1 MPRGYNGDCRD
12 CVHYDW
18 YFHKINDPE
27 FDYRCDK
34 CKECFKDRYGE
45 TCHLFEDKEDAR
57 QREIAE
63 KNRKER
69 DMLMG
74 LALGGFFNQPDE
86 EYEENNCGNNGE
98 SSANKGFPVGSLL
111 LVGSVYGVIIIMG
124 ICFFGYAI
132 KEMFFYELP
141 KGSPKPNVGV
151 ESQIE
156 KSNTNKVTPVKA
168 TKLVATMETY
178 KELGF
183 NGDERLL
190 SIGTQ
195 VALRSKSDIK
205 YYNTYFSE
213 TGKVS
218 YRNER
223 INNRVTK
230 ILDYRV
236 TKYLGGARLKEEL
249 NFPNGVRVSGRVI
262 YNIRK
267 GYRIK
272 VGVRKGDKYECII
285 PLRDDQSFR
294 ILLSREQ
301 FKAYDNN
308 NWYLV
313 NLPGNK
319 LGSPVWVDGSQVNAI
334 QKCGGGV

>member
-1 MPRGYNGDCRD
+1 MPHGYHGDCRD

-18 YFHKINDPE
+18 YFHKINDTE

-45 TCHLFEDKEDAR
+45 TCHLFEDKEDVR
-57 QREIAE
+57 QREIEE
-63 KNRKER
+63 KNRKEQA
-69 DMLMG
+69 MLMG
-74 LALGGFFNQPDE
+74 LALGGFFNQSDDGD
-86 EYEENNCGNNGE
+86 EENNCNKRATSNE
-98 SSANKGFPVGSLL
+98 DKGFPLGGFFLI
-111 LVGSVYGVIIIMG
+111 GSVCMMIIIAG
-124 ICFFGYAI
+124 VCFFGHVI

-141 KGSPKPNVGV
+141 KGSLKPNAGV
-151 ESQIE
+151 VSLME
-156 KSNTNKVTPVKA
+156 KSSTNKLTPVTM
-168 TKLVATMETY
+168 TKPVAPIETY

-183 NGDERLL
+183 NGEEKLL
-190 SIGTQ
+190 SIGAQ
-195 VALRSKSDIK
+195 VALRNKQDVK

-213 TGKVS
+213 IGKVS
-218 YRNER
+218 YRNES
-223 INNRVTK
+223 IDNRVTK

-249 NFPNGVRVSGRVI
+249 NFPNGVRVFGRVI

-272 VGVRKGDKYECII
+272 VGDRKGDKYECII
-285 PLRDDQSFR
+285 PLKDNQSFR

-319 LGSPVWVDGSQVNAI
+319 LGSPVWVDGSQVIAI
-334 QKCGGGV
+334 QKCSGGV